1 MWINFHIKP
10 FKSLVLWNEGNTFT
24 AEYSFFLSTIKRYI
38 IMGIN
43 VLELLKG
50 QVGNMV
56 VEKAAQYLGEDAGAA
71 GKAMS
76 AILPAVLG
84 GVSNQAT
91 NISGATNLL
100 NMLSNGGHDGSI
112 FSNLGSLLGGG
123 SATQGLINAGSG
135 IIKGLFG
142 DKVGTIVD
150 FIAKF
155 AGVKSSSA
163 SSLLGMAAPLVMG
176 MIGKQSVGLG
186 ASGLMQLLKGQSDF
200 IKAALPA
207 GMGSVLGLVGLP
219 NLGGVADSAMN
230 TARNATSRATE
241 AAATTT
247 NRVVH
252 EVREEA
258 GGFNWWPWALLLG
271 ISAGALWFARKGCGN
286 APTKTAVVAP
296 AAPVAT
302 PPTAAVPAPE
312 PVAAAPAVPV
322 EKKLKLADGSEITVM
337 SGSFLD
343 KLYTEVSSP
352 SSSIGY
358 NVTFDN
364 FNFKTGSAVVEDA
377 SKKQLEDLYHIM
389 SAYPK
394 LEIKVDGHTDNVGDA
409 AKNKKLSEDRAL
421 AVKTYMVGKKI
432 DGKRVVTAG
441 FGAEK
446 PKGDN
451 KTPEGRAANR
461 RIEAS
466 ITKD

>member
-1 MWINFHIKP
+1 M
-10 FKSLVLWNEGNTFT
+10 VLWNQRNTFT

-50 QVGNMV
+50 QMGNMV

-76 AILPAVLG
+76 AILPSVLG
-84 GVSNQAT
+84 GVMNQAT

-123 SATQGLINAGSG
+123 SATQGLVNAGSG
-135 IIKGLFG
+135 IVKGLFG
-142 DKVGTIVD
+142 DKVGSIVD

-176 MIGKQSVGLG
+176 MIGKQSAGLG
-186 ASGLMQLLKGQSDF
+186 ASGLMKLLGGQSDF

-207 GMGSVLGLVGLP
+207 GMGSVLGLAG
-219 NLGGVADSAMN
+219 LGGLGSTADAAINSVK
-230 TARNATSRATE
+230 TQTTRATE
-241 AAATTT
+241 SAYNTT
-247 NRVVH
+247 NRVVND
-252 EVREEA
+252 VKEEA

-271 ISAGALWFARKGCGN
+271 ISAAALWFARKGCGTT
-286 APTKTAVVAP
+286 PVKTAVVAP
-296 AAPVAT
+296 ATPVAT
-302 PPTAAVPAPE
+302 PPAATVTPTP
-312 PVAAAPAVPV
+312 APAVTTPAAPV
-322 EKKLKLADGSEITVM
+322 EKKLKLADGAEITIM

-343 KLYTEVSSP
+343 KLYSEVSTP
-352 SSSIGY
+352 TSSKGY
-358 NVTFDN
+358 KVTFDN
-364 FNFKTGSAVVEDA
+364 FNFNTGSAVVTDA
-377 SKKQLEDLYHIM
+377 SKKQLEDLAHIM

-394 LEIKVDGHTDNVGDA
+394 VEIKVDGYTDNKGDA
-409 AKNKKLSEDRAL
+409 AKNKKLSEDRAM
-421 AVKTYMVGKKI
+421 AVKTYLVSKKI

-441 FGAEK
+441 HGAEN
-446 PKGDN
+446 PVGDN
-451 KTPEGRAANR
+451 NTDAGRAQNR
-461 RIEAS
+461 RIES
-466 ITKD
+466 TITAD